1 MKNLKFLI
9 IALITSINVQAQKN
23 EQIAFDYFFN
33 DIFPAEYKDDICK
46 ISFSG
51 FSENELTSF
60 GIYKPCFE
68 EELSKALNA
77 KSHESKQSTPVPI
90 NREKVEGVKFKKGKS
105 KYRLNILKASKV
117 GDFYYVQI
125 ELTKKNHFTNAYF
138 LQISDKEVVTEW
150 CKTGLV
156 W

>member
-1 MKNLKFLI
+1 M
-9 IALITSINVQAQKN
+9 QAQKI

-33 DIFPAEYKDDICK
+33 EIFSTEYKDDICK
-46 ISFSG
+46 ISFNG
-51 FSENELTSF
+51 FTENELSSF

-68 EELSKALNA
+68 EEISIKLNVKAN
-77 KSHESKQSTPVPI
+77 ESKESIPI
-90 NREKVEGVKFKKGKS
+90 SINKENVENLKFKKGKS
-105 KYRLNILKASKV
+105 KYRLNIMKASKI

-125 ELTKKNHFTNAYF
+125 ELTKKNHFTNAYY
-138 LQISDKEVVTEW
+138 LRISDKEVVIKC